1 MLCDIAKGKEA
12 VGQAMY
18 KYLNARFSDSIT
30 ETLQYC
36 IVIILC
42 SDKLGRYAMPHNV
55 PSHRVVV
62 DLSFNLTTI
71 LHCQSCD

>member
-1 MLCDIAKGKEA
+1 
-12 VGQAMY
+12 MY

-42 SDKLGRYAMPHNV
+42 SDKLGRYAMPHGV

-62 DLSFNLTTI
+62 DIVPDN
-71 LHCQSCD
+71 